1 MLWQTPGRTCA
12 SGKEAAREPWAK
24 EKGVGK
30 MTPVRDYSECVARS
44 PLAPHALKQMG
55 ESNAIV

>member
-1 MLWQTPGRTCA
+1 VQKRN
-12 SGKEAAREPWAK
+12 EAAREPWAK

-44 PLAPHALKQMG
+44 LARRRALKQMG

>member
-1 MLWQTPGRTCA
+1 MFWQAPDMT
-12 SGKEAAREPWAK
+12 REKGCKPREVWAK
-24 EKGVGK
+24 GKGVGK

-44 PLAPHALKQMG
+44 LARRHAPKQMG